1 MNPTTATTAQVTVGR
16 GKVAHDARLDGRT
29 ECGRPVNAALEA
41 GHGRATC
48 KTCARRTAKA
58 GAPAAPVAA
67 PARVMRPVEG
77 RDLKVGMRMLED
89 DGMGGTSEVRVA
101 GAVAFPTWVRL
112 TLVDAF
118 GGEIGTS
125 CGPDEVFEVLAA

>member
-1 MNPTTATTAQVTVGR
+1 MNATTATSAQVTVGR
-16 GKVAHDARLDGRT
+16 GIVAHEVRLDGRT
-29 ECGRPVNAALEA
+29 ACGRRVNATLEA
-41 GHGRATC
+41 GHGRASC
-48 KTCARRTAKA
+48 KSCARLAAKA
-58 GAPAAPVAA
+58 GARVAPVVAVT
-67 PARVMRPVEG
+67 PVMRPVEG

-118 GGEIGTS
+118 GTELGTS
-125 CGPDEVFEVLAA
+125 CGPDDVFEVLAA